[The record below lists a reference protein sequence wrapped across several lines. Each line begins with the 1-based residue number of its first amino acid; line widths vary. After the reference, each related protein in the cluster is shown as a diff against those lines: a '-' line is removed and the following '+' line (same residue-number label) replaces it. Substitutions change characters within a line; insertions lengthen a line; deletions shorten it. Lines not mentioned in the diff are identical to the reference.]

1 MTFNPLRWNR
11 DVQNLIGAISK
22 YGIALVFA
30 SVFYV
35 DFVRPLAT
43 TMPKHGEE
51 LVEALRGIGGK
62 VDNTTREISEL
73 RAAIV
78 GGSEINREH
87 FRLTNTI
94 GNDVKEIVKTLDGIQ
109 AEKQLE
115 N

>member
-51 LVEALRGIGGK
+51 VVEALQGIGPRI
-62 VDNTTREISEL
+62 DNTTKELAEL
-73 RAAIV
+73 RSAIV
-78 GGSEINREH
+78 GNHELQREH
-87 FRLTNTI
+87 FKLTTGI
-94 GNDVKEIVKTLDGIQ
+94 ESDVKEIAKAINAIQ
-109 AEKQLE
+109 TEKQLE